1 MAISVSWQTVA
12 SIAATSTVSTFYT
25 VPSSTASSYG
35 TYARDLVITN
45 SGTSGTVFV
54 CLSAAGAVTA
64 AAGFQIPTGGTVV
77 LTQCQVPGGA
87 VVGVA
92 NTTATAISVSAG
104 YASVVSVT

>member
-1 MAISVSWQTVA
+1 MAIAVQWQTVA

-25 VPSSTASSYG
+25 VPTTSASTFS
-35 TYARDLVITN
+35 YARDLVITN

-92 NTTATAISVSAG
+92 NTTATAIPVSAG
-104 YASVVSVT
+104 YATNVSYV